1 MNNNFLVSII
11 IATYNRAELLS
22 ETIISVIEQSYINWE
37 CIIVDDGSTDNTNEI
52 VANFI
57 QKDKRIR
64 YFNRPKNIPKGP
76 NGSRNYGIEKSIG
89 SYIMSLDSDDWIL
102 PEHLEEKV
110 KIFKSNLEIE
120 AVLSK
125 TIMVNNS
132 KEIIEKENRTKLS
145 DNLLEDFIILKVSWY
160 MHDIMWKRSFL
171 DGKIL
176 YNENLLKWL
185 DRDFHIRRLVE
196 KPNIFLVDKYLSL
209 YRIHE
214 NSNSLNSDYKILET
228 RHFAVV
234 DIIDLLRKKS
244 ILTHK
249 MKLFFFRFQV
259 QNIVVLYRS
268 PKVMALYFNLIRK
281 TMMFNLQYFKW
292 VWKLVIGYM
301 SFKLTGRGLKII
313 Q

>member
-1 MNNNFLVSII
+1 MNNDFLVSII

-171 DGKIL
+171 HGKIL

-196 KPNIFLVDKYLSL
+196 KPNIFLIDKYLSL
-209 YRIHE
+209 YRIHK

-228 RHFAVV
+228 RHLAVL
-234 DIIDLLRKKS
+234 DIIDLLEDKN
-244 ILTHK
+244 ILTDK
-249 MKLFFFRFQV
+249 IKLFFFKFQV
-259 QNIVVLYRS
+259 QNLVVLYRS
-268 PKVMALYFNLIRK
+268 PKVMVLYFNLMRK
-281 TMMFNLQYFKW
+281 TMMFDFQYFKW
-292 VWKLVIGYM
+292 VLKLVIGYM

>member
-1 MNNNFLVSII
+1 MNNDFLVSII

-89 SYIMSLDSDDWIL
+89 SCIMSLDSDDWIL

-234 DIIDLLRKKS
+234 DIIDLLREKS
-244 ILTHK
+244 ILTDK
-249 MKLFFFRFQV
+249 IKLFFFRFQV